1 MTPAE
6 MLSFWETGSRL
17 SPLDRGVL
25 AAQVAGVP
33 ASQAAD
39 LPLGERNRALA
50 RLYREHFG
58 RALKGFTQ
66 CVECGEKL
74 EFDFD
79 LQQVADAPPLKASE
93 PVVVGRWKF
102 RLPTSRALAMAL
114 NGGEE
119 TAAGE
124 RLLAHCLEE
133 PAGAGLDWGESGQ
146 GLSEAPPGWSE
157 EEMTAI
163 EEKLSE
169 ADLLAEI
176 LIGFKCPECG
186 ADFED
191 ALDLGSFLWS
201 EVEDAAR
208 QLFDD
213 IHLLASA
220 YGWTEDEVLQLSAMR
235 RDAYVRRVLG

>member
-25 AAQVAGVP
+25 AVQIAGVP

-50 RLYREHFG
+50 RLYLDHFG
-58 RALKGFTQ
+58 EALEGFTQ
-66 CVECGEKL
+66 CAECGEKL
-74 EFDFD
+74 EFHFD
-79 LQQVADAPPLKASE
+79 LQQVAYAPPLKASD
-93 PVVVGRWKF
+93 PVVVGRWRF
-102 RLPTSRALAMAL
+102 RLPTSRAVAMAL
-114 NGGEE
+114 NGGED
-119 TAAGE
+119 ASAGH
-124 RLLAHCLEE
+124 RLLVECLEE
-133 PAGAGLDWGESGQ
+133 PAGAGQDWSK
-146 GLSEAPPGWSE
+146 AVPGWSE
-157 EEMTAI
+157 EEMNAI
-163 EEKLSE
+163 EEKLAE
-169 ADLLAEI
+169 ADSLAEI
-176 LIGFKCPECG
+176 QIGFQCPECG

-201 EVEDAAR
+201 EIESAAG

-220 YGWTEDEVLQLSAMR
+220 YGWTEDEVLRLSSMR
-235 RDAYVRRVLG
+235 RGAYVRRVLG

>member
-1 MTPAE
+1 MTSAE

-25 AAQVAGVP
+25 AAQAAGVP

-66 CVECGEKL
+66 CTECGEKL

-79 LQQVADAPPLKASE
+79 LQQVVDAPALKASE

-133 PAGAGLDWGESGQ
+133 PAGTSE
-146 GLSEAPPGWSE
+146 GLSEAGQDWSEADPRWSE
-157 EEMTAI
+157 EEMAAI

-169 ADLLAEI
+169 ADALAEI

-186 ADFED
+186 AGFED
-191 ALDLGSFLWS
+191 VLDLGSFLWS

-213 IHLLASA
+213 IHLLASV

>member
-6 MLSFWETGSRL
+6 MLSFWETGSRQ

-25 AAQVAGVP
+25 ALHAAGVP

-39 LPLGERNRALA
+39 LPLGERNRVLA

-58 RALKGFTQ
+58 AVLEGFTQ
-66 CVECGEKL
+66 CTKCGEKL
-74 EFDFD
+74 EFHFD
-79 LQQVADAPPLKASE
+79 LQQVADAPPIEASQL
-93 PVVVGRWKF
+93 VVVGRWKF
-102 RLPTSRALAMAL
+102 SLPTSRTLAMAL

-119 TAAGE
+119 ASAGN

-133 PAGAGLDWGESGQ
+133 PVGAVPDWSD
-146 GLSEAPPGWSE
+146 
-157 EEMTAI
+157 EEMAAI
-163 EEKLSE
+163 EEKLVK
-169 ADLLAEI
+169 ADSLAEI
-176 LIGFKCPECG
+176 QIGFKCPECG

-191 ALDLGSFLWS
+191 ALDIGSFLWS
-201 EVEDAAR
+201 EIENAAR

-220 YGWTEDEVLQLSAMR
+220 YGWTEDEVLSLSSMR
-235 RDAYVRRVLG
+235 REAYVRRVLG

>member
-1 MTPAE
+1 MTSAE

-25 AAQVAGVP
+25 AAQMVGVP

-58 RALKGFTQ
+58 GALKGFTQ
-66 CVECGEKL
+66 CTECGEKL

-79 LQQVADAPPLKASE
+79 LQQVVDAPPLKASE
-93 PVVVGRWKF
+93 AVVVGRWKF

-119 TAAGE
+119 TAAGD
-124 RLLAHCLEE
+124 RLLAQCLAE
-133 PAGAGLDWGESGQ
+133 PAGTDPSW
-146 GLSEAPPGWSE
+146 SEAVPGWSE
-157 EEMTAI
+157 EEMAAI
-163 EEKLSE
+163 EEKLAE
-169 ADLLAEI
+169 ADALAEI

-186 ADFED
+186 AAFEEV
-191 ALDLGSFLWS
+191 LDLGSFLWS

>member
-50 RLYREHFG
+50 RLYLEHFG
-58 RALKGFTQ
+58 DALDGFTE
-66 CVECGEKL
+66 CTECGEKL
-74 EFDFD
+74 EFHFD
-79 LQQVADAPPLKASE
+79 LRQVADAPPLEASDL
-93 PVVVGRWKF
+93 VVVGRWKF

-114 NGGEE
+114 NGGEGASAE
-119 TAAGE
+119 H
-124 RLLAHCLEE
+124 RLLVECLEE
-133 PAGAGLDWGESGQ
+133 PAGAGQEW
-146 GLSEAPPGWSE
+146 SEAVPGWSE
-157 EEMTAI
+157 EEMAAI
-163 EEKLSE
+163 EEKLAE
-169 ADLLAEI
+169 ADSLAEI
-176 LIGFKCPECG
+176 QIGFKCPECG
-186 ADFED
+186 ADFEE

-201 EVEDAAR
+201 EIEDAAR

-220 YGWTEDEVLQLSAMR
+220 YGWTEGEVLRLSAMR
-235 RDAYVRRVLG
+235 REAYVRRVLG